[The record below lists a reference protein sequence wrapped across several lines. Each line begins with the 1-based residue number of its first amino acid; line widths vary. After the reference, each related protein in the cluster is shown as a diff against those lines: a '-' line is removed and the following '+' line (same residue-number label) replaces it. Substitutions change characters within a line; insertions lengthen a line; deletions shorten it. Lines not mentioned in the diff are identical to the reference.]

1 MNTIGGTLARWHGDM
16 GTWGVL
22 ADSGKGMAVG
32 KNERQRWQHGVLSLP
47 TRQEV
52 GETGEA
58 GAAEGFEVLGTSE
71 GRADES
77 APATFGDR
85 NHGGWG

>member
-1 MNTIGGTLARWHGDM
+1 MRTEFAEGIGDGGW
-16 GTWGVL
+16 
-22 ADSGKGMAVG
+22 GMAFGG
-32 KNERQRWQHGVLSLP
+32 KERQLWQHGVLSLP